1 MRPYPSP
8 HGTAPPPLP
17 TKRGTTQM
25 TFGKLTSVVDRLAV
39 AFVYAAV
46 VVVMPLAAYAFVS
59 QSL

>member
-1 MRPYPSP
+1 
-8 HGTAPPPLP
+8 
-17 TKRGTTQM
+17 M

-39 AFVYAAV
+39 GFVYTAI